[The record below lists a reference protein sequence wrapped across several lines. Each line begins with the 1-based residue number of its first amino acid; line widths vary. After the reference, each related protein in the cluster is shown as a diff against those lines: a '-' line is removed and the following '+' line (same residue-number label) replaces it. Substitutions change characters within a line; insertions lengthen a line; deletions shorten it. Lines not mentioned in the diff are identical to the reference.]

1 MVYVTRKKSDR
12 FDENFV
18 RRRAGSLEKNKGDTM
33 KEKFE
38 KLKFWLVIAAAV
50 IVAIFVTSLFM
61 KERFSSH
68 TEVSVDLITNRLA
81 SAKKLITTEYHYTN
95 MGAMENQNEFYGWKV
110 PFTKKSFILS
120 YDGVIYMGVD
130 IDKAEI
136 QVEGKEIR
144 IALPEAE
151 ILSHD
156 IKEDSITIFDEKT
169 SVFNPIEISDY
180 ITFSVD
186 QQKVMEE
193 KVLASGYLLKA
204 RKNAQEA
211 IGELLRMNPE
221 ISEGYQIVFR

>member
-1 MVYVTRKKSDR
+1 MKETKERS
-12 FDENFV
+12 
-18 RRRAGSLEKNKGDTM
+18 M
-33 KEKFE
+33 KEKW
-38 KLKFWLVIAAAV
+38 KNVKFIIGILLVVFIAG
-50 IVAIFVTSLFM
+50 TLFLR
-61 KERFSSH
+61 ERFSSH

-130 IDKAEI
+130 IDKAEV

-144 IALPEAE
+144 ITLPDAE

-156 IKEDSITIFDEKT
+156 IREDSITIFDEKT

-180 ITFSVD
+180 ITFSSD

-193 KVLASGYLLKA
+193 KVTASGYLATAKEKA
-204 RKNAQEA
+204 QDVIE
-211 IGELLRMNPE
+211 ELLRMNPE

>member
-1 MVYVTRKKSDR
+1 
-12 FDENFV
+12 
-18 RRRAGSLEKNKGDTM
+18 M
-33 KEKFE
+33 KEKLMS
-38 KLKFWLVIAAAV
+38 LKFLTVILIIGF
-50 IVAIFVTSLFM
+50 IVGTVVL

-68 TEVSVDLITNRLA
+68 TEVSVDLIANRLA

-130 IDKAEI
+130 IDKSEVQI
-136 QVEGKEIR
+136 EGKEIR
-144 IALPEAE
+144 ITLPEAE

-156 IKEDSITIFDEKT
+156 INEDSITIFDEKT

-180 ITFSVD
+180 ITFSAD

-193 KVLASGYLLKA
+193 KVLAGGYLTKA
-204 RKNAQEA
+204 KENAQEA
-211 IGELLRMNPE
+211 IEELLQMNPE
-221 ISEGYQIVFR
+221 ISEEYQIVFR

>member
-1 MVYVTRKKSDR
+1 
-12 FDENFV
+12 
-18 RRRAGSLEKNKGDTM
+18 M
-33 KEKFE
+33 KEKLTS
-38 KLKFWLVIAAAV
+38 LKFLT
-50 IVAIFVTSLFM
+50 AILIIGFIIGTVVL

-120 YDGVIYMGVD
+120 YDGIIYMGVD
-130 IDKAEI
+130 IDKLDVKI
-136 QVEGKEIR
+136 EGKEIR

-180 ITFSVD
+180 ITFSAD

-193 KVLASGYLLKA
+193 KVLAGGYLRKA
-204 RKNAQEA
+204 KENAQEA
-211 IGELLRMNPE
+211 IEELLQMNPE
-221 ISEGYQIVFR
+221 ISEEYQIVFQEGV

>member
-1 MVYVTRKKSDR
+1 
-12 FDENFV
+12 
-18 RRRAGSLEKNKGDTM
+18 M
-33 KEKFE
+33 KEK
-38 KLKFWLVIAAAV
+38 LANVKFLIWVL
-50 IVAIFVTSLFM
+50 IVVLIFGTLFL

-68 TEVSVDLITNRLA
+68 TEVSIDLITNRLA

-144 IALPEAE
+144 IGLPESE

-169 SVFNPIEISDY
+169 SVFNPIKISDY
-180 ITFSVD
+180 IGFSSD

-193 KVLASGYLLKA
+193 KVRVGGYLVTAKE
-204 RKNAQEA
+204 KAQEA
-211 IGELLRMNPE
+211 IVELLQMNLE
-221 ISEGYQIVFR
+221 ISEQYRIVFR

>member
-1 MVYVTRKKSDR
+1 MKETKEIS
-12 FDENFV
+12 
-18 RRRAGSLEKNKGDTM
+18 M
-33 KEKFE
+33 KEKW
-38 KLKFWLVIAAAV
+38 KNVKFLIGILLVVFIAG
-50 IVAIFVTSLFM
+50 TLFLR
-61 KERFSSH
+61 ERFSSH

-130 IDKAEI
+130 IDKAEV

-144 IALPEAE
+144 ITLPDAE

-156 IKEDSITIFDEKT
+156 IREDSITIFDEKT

-180 ITFSVD
+180 ITFSSD

-193 KVLASGYLLKA
+193 KVTASGYLATAKEKA
-204 RKNAQEA
+204 QDVIE
-211 IGELLRMNPE
+211 ELLRMNPE

>member
-1 MVYVTRKKSDR
+1 
-12 FDENFV
+12 
-18 RRRAGSLEKNKGDTM
+18 M
-33 KEKFE
+33 KEKLMS
-38 KLKFWLVIAAAV
+38 LKFLTVILIIGF
-50 IVAIFVTSLFM
+50 IVGTVVL

-130 IDKAEI
+130 IDKLEVQI
-136 QVEGKEIR
+136 EGKEIR
-144 IALPEAE
+144 ITLPEAQ

-180 ITFSVD
+180 ITFSAD

-193 KVLASGYLLKA
+193 KVLAGGYLTTAKE
-204 RKNAQEA
+204 NAQEA
-211 IGELLRMNPE
+211 IEELLQMNPE
-221 ISEGYQIVFR
+221 ISEEYQIVFR